1 MSAHL
6 QIIERDGQPEYAVVP
21 IETYRRLVELA
32 EDMEAI
38 RAYDRAMA
46 EIDRGED
53 EVAPNDVA
61 AWLQAGDLHR

>member
-1 MSAHL
+1 MTAQA

-32 EDMEAI
+32 EDMEDI

-46 EIDRGED
+46 EIERGVGQCRGPGTDR
-53 EVAPNDVA
+53 
-61 AWLQAGDLHR
+61 QAKGKV